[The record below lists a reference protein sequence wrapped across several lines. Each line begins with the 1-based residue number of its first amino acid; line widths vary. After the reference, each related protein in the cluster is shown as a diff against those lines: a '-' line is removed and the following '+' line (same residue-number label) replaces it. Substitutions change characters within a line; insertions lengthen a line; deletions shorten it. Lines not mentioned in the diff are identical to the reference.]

1 MRAIRFDRFG
11 PPLDVLRLEEEPR
24 PEPGPGQARLRLT
37 HRSINPSD
45 LLTVSGEYGRL
56 PRLPATP
63 GFEAVG
69 RIEALGEGVRG
80 WRAGDRA
87 IPLSAD
93 GTWRESVVVDA
104 TRLMP
109 VPDAVSDATAA
120 QFVVNPVSAWVMLEE
135 ELALRPGEW
144 LLQTAAG
151 STLGRLVLQ
160 IARLRGYRTVN
171 LVRRREQID
180 ELLALGADA
189 VLCTE
194 DGDVVERV
202 RELTGG
208 GVRGVLEAVGGP
220 TGALA
225 VRCLRPG
232 GVMLVYGL
240 LSGEPLPLHS
250 GEILFR
256 GLTVRG
262 FWLTYWFRHTPPDR
276 TLDTLSTLM
285 QLMAE
290 GHLLPPVE
298 AAYDLADFREA
309 VAHASRPGRRGKIL
323 LTGYL
328 YSYLA
333 NRRSIL

>member
-11 PPLDVLRLEEEPR
+11 PPGEVLRLEELPR

-37 HRSINPSD
+37 HRPINPSD
-45 LLTVSGEYGRL
+45 LLTVSGDYGRL

-69 RIEALGEGVRG
+69 RVEALGEGVSG

-87 IPLSAD
+87 IPLSAG
-93 GTWRESVVVDA
+93 GTWCESVVVDA
-104 TRLMP
+104 ARLLP

-144 LLQTAAG
+144 VLQTAAG

-160 IARLRGYRTVN
+160 IAQLRGYRTVN
-171 LVRRREQID
+171 LVRRPEQVE

-189 VLCTE
+189 VFCTE
-194 DGDVVERV
+194 AGNVVERV

-208 GVRGVLEAVGGP
+208 GVRGALEAVGGA

-225 VRCLRPG
+225 ARCLRPG
-232 GVMLVYGL
+232 GVMLVYGML
-240 LSGEPLPLHS
+240 GGEPLPLHN
-250 GEILFR
+250 GEMLFR

-262 FWLTYWFRHTPPDR
+262 FWLTYWFRNTPPDR
-276 TLDTLSTLM
+276 TLGTLTTLM

-290 GHLLPPVE
+290 GHLVPPVE
-298 AAYDLADFREA
+298 ASYDLADFRAA
-309 VAHASRPGRRGKIL
+309 VARAARPGRRGKIL
-323 LTGYL
+323 LTG
-328 YSYLA
+328 
-333 NRRSIL
+333 